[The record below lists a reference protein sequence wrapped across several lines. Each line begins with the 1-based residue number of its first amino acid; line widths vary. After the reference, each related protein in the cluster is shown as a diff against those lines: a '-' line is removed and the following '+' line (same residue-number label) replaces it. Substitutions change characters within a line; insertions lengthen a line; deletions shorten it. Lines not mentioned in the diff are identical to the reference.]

1 MSGASLFAPFVSS
14 EFRRNFPCISGV
26 YNFVPVHRVFTFAA
40 VILMVASQRL
50 AYGALARRCK
60 TQPGKG
66 RQGAAAL
73 QKWRRSEVGDIIF
86 FGITFVFVGLCLL
99 YVRAADK
106 L

>member
-1 MSGASLFAPFVSS
+1 MP
-14 EFRRNFPCISGV
+14 IS
-26 YNFVPVHRVFTFAA
+26 PVHRIFISTA
-40 VILMVASQRL
+40 VIFTAASQRL
-50 AYGALARRCK
+50 AYGALTRPCK
-60 TQPGKG
+60 TRPGRG

-86 FGITFVFVGLCLL
+86 FGITFVFIGLCLL

>member
-1 MSGASLFAPFVSS
+1 
-14 EFRRNFPCISGV
+14 
-26 YNFVPVHRVFTFAA
+26 
-40 VILMVASQRL
+40 MVASQRL